1 MRNGFRRDPLAQIR
15 ARGQRDR
22 LDRIRNTMAPA
33 EVEAKVR
40 KIIREK
46 LELGETI
53 ALDDFRL
60 ANLPL
65 DQVNAMFKR
74 VLQSVQNTMAMERG

>member
-1 MRNGFRRDPLAQIR
+1 MRNSFRRDPLAKVR
-15 ARGQRDR
+15 AQGQRDR
-22 LDRIRNTMAPA
+22 LDHMRNTMSSA

-46 LELGETI
+46 LELSENI
-53 ALDDFRL
+53 SLDDFRL
-60 ANLPL
+60 ANLPM

-74 VLQSVQNTMAMERG
+74 ALRAVQNEMAMERA